1 MTNLLK
7 AAWNEVDRGEIRCIL
22 FEHIGS
28 LGQYRDRTSNP
39 GKFYLALAD
48 STCRLELTFSE
59 KKQLVAI
66 EPGPAFD
73 AAQWD
78 KIVREIESTGP
89 KKVGRDCSFSS
100 FRVAGS
106 WQGPR
111 SGVQLLPPPADAS
124 VAPVEM
130 AEHPFILE
138 FPVTVSDVWPIT
150 NYRRVRDHRRFT
162 LLQNILLAG
171 RTSVQPRRPRHFWA
185 TAPGDSSFSV
195 I

>member
-7 AAWNEVDRGEIRCIL
+7 AAWNEVDRGEIRCIP

-28 LGQYRDRTSNP
+28 LGQYRDRTNNP
-39 GKFYLALAD
+39 GKFYLPLAD

-89 KKVGRDCSFSS
+89 K
-100 FRVAGS
+100 
-106 WQGPR
+106 R
-111 SGVQLLPPPADAS
+111 SGAIAAS
-124 VAPVEM
+124 A
-130 AEHPFILE
+130 
-138 FPVTVSDVWPIT
+138 VSE
-150 NYRRVRDHRRFT
+150 
-162 LLQNILLAG
+162 
-171 RTSVQPRRPRHFWA
+171 
-185 TAPGDSSFSV
+185 
-195 I
+195 